1 MNKMIGVN
9 SNGQI
14 LFTSIAA
21 LWAAFWLTP
30 SVNAQTISTNTKS
43 SADQGL
49 SLTKAEDSIKAED
62 RGQRAAGKQSGG
74 KVEGH
79 DNCLGGHEITPST
92 LSQGGFC
99 PNVTIH
105 SQTTV
110 PKPAPTN
117 QVSDTPR
124 VNVTDL
130 RLVGN
135 AHPTIDKGF
144 WRSPNAY
151 FSAIPPRVGSIL
163 NPQHST
169 FNAQVPDRTPRRES
183 PSIPELPP
191 PQDIEPPPPSR
202 RPETTPS
209 PTLPPPEQ
217 LLDPEFTPT
226 TPEIPETPEGATQ
239 EQITVQK
246 FEFTGNTAFSDQEL
260 AEVTAEFTNR
270 PITFAEL
277 LNARTAVTQLYVNN
291 GYATSGAFIPPQ
303 PLTQDTVTIEIVEGG
318 IEQIQVNG
326 LRRLRANYVRSRIAV
341 ANPKPL
347 NVPHLLES
355 LRLLQLDPLIENI
368 SAELS
373 TGSGPGT
380 SLLIVDIIE
389 ANTWSYQLF
398 ANNGRS
404 PSVGSF
410 RRGASIT
417 QANLLGFGDGVTLS
431 YTNTDGSDE
440 IEFNYTLPVN
450 PRNGTISFSFSN
462 TSSEIIEDP
471 FNFLD
476 IQSDSTSFDLTFRQ
490 PLIETP
496 TQELAVGLTASR
508 RNTKTVFLEDLVGE
522 EVGFPSL
529 GADEDGEIR
538 VSALRFFQEW
548 TQRGASEVFALR
560 SQFNWG
566 LGLFNATV
574 NDDAPD
580 SLFFSWRGQAQWV
593 RLLAPDTLL
602 VLQGDVQLAAQ
613 DLLPVEQIGLG
624 GLGSVRGY
632 RQDIRLT
639 DNGAFASAEVRLP
652 ILRIPEWDGV
662 LQVTPFVDVGTVW
675 NNGEIDDPDPS
686 SLASLGLGLQWQ
698 QGDRITARLDWG
710 IPLISVDSEDDTL
723 QENGVYFSITIN
735 PF

>member
-1 MNKMIGVN
+1 MIGVN

-14 LFTSIAA
+14 LVTSIAA
-21 LWAAFWLTP
+21 LWAAFWLAP
-30 SVNAQTISTNTKS
+30 SVNAQTLPIPTNSKS
-43 SADQGL
+43 SADKSL
-49 SLTKAEDSIKAED
+49 SLTKAEDSI
-62 RGQRAAGKQSGG
+62 Q
-74 KVEGH
+74 
-79 DNCLGGHEITPST
+79 
-92 LSQGGFC
+92 
-99 PNVTIH
+99 
-105 SQTTV
+105 V
-110 PKPAPTN
+110 PDA
-117 QVSDTPR
+117 
-124 VNVTDL
+124 
-130 RLVGN
+130 
-135 AHPTIDKGF
+135 
-144 WRSPNAY
+144 
-151 FSAIPPRVGSIL
+151 PRVGSTL
-163 NPQHST
+163 NTQHST
-169 FNAQVPDRTPRRES
+169 FNAQVPDRTTPRDS

-202 RPETTPS
+202 QPEATPS

-217 LLDPEFTPT
+217 LLEPPEFSPT
-226 TPEIPETPEGATQ
+226 TPETPETPEGDTS
-239 EQITVQK
+239 EQITVNQ
-246 FEFTGNTAFSDQEL
+246 FEFIGNTAFSDEEL

-318 IEQIQVNG
+318 LEEIQVNG
-326 LRRLRANYVRSRIAV
+326 LRRLRPGYVRSRIAV

-355 LRLLQLDPLIENI
+355 LRLLQLDPLIENV

-380 SLLIVDIIE
+380 SLVIVDVIE

-417 QANLLGFGDGVTLS
+417 QANLLGFGDGATLS

-450 PRNGTISFSFSN
+450 PRNGTVSFSFSN

-471 FNFLD
+471 FNLLD

-490 PLIETP
+490 PLLETP
-496 TQELAVGLTASR
+496 TKEFALGLTASR
-508 RNTKTVFLEDLVGE
+508 RNTQTVFLEDVVGE
-522 EVGFPSL
+522 RVGFPSL

-560 SQFNWG
+560 SQFNLG
-566 LGLFNATV
+566 LGIFDATV
-574 NDDAPD
+574 NDDEPD

-602 VLQGDVQLAAQ
+602 VLRGDLQLAAQ

-639 DNGAFASAEVRLP
+639 DNGAFASAEVRVP
-652 ILRIPEWDGV
+652 ILRIPEWDGI
-662 LQVTPFVDVGTVW
+662 LQVTPFVDVGTTW
-675 NNGEIDDPDPS
+675 NNGDIDDPDPS

-710 IPLISVDSEDDTL
+710 IPLISVDSEDDTW

>member
-1 MNKMIGVN
+1 MSKMIGVN

-14 LFTSIAA
+14 LVTSIAA
-21 LWAAFWLTP
+21 LWAAFWLAP
-30 SVNAQTISTNTKS
+30 SVNAQTLPIPTNSKS
-43 SADQGL
+43 SADKSL
-49 SLTKAEDSIKAED
+49 SLTKAEDSI
-62 RGQRAAGKQSGG
+62 Q
-74 KVEGH
+74 
-79 DNCLGGHEITPST
+79 
-92 LSQGGFC
+92 
-99 PNVTIH
+99 
-105 SQTTV
+105 V
-110 PKPAPTN
+110 PDA
-117 QVSDTPR
+117 
-124 VNVTDL
+124 
-130 RLVGN
+130 
-135 AHPTIDKGF
+135 
-144 WRSPNAY
+144 
-151 FSAIPPRVGSIL
+151 PRVGSTL
-163 NPQHST
+163 NTQHST
-169 FNAQVPDRTPRRES
+169 FNAQVPDRTTPRDS

-202 RPETTPS
+202 QPEATPS

-217 LLDPEFTPT
+217 LLEPPEFSPT
-226 TPEIPETPEGATQ
+226 TPETPETPEGDTS
-239 EQITVQK
+239 EQITVNQ
-246 FEFTGNTAFSDQEL
+246 FEFIGNTAFSDEEL

-277 LNARTAVTQLYVNN
+277 LNARTTVTQLYVDN

-318 IEQIQVNG
+318 LEEIQVNG
-326 LRRLRANYVRSRIAV
+326 LRRLRPGYVRSRIAV

-355 LRLLQLDPLIENI
+355 LRLLQLDPLIENV

-380 SLLIVDIIE
+380 SLVIVDVIE

-417 QANLLGFGDGVTLS
+417 QANLLGFGDGATLS

-450 PRNGTISFSFSN
+450 PRNGTVSFSFSN

-471 FNFLD
+471 FNLLD

-490 PLIETP
+490 PLLETP
-496 TQELAVGLTASR
+496 TKEFALGLTASR
-508 RNTKTVFLEDLVGE
+508 RNTQTVFLEDVVGE
-522 EVGFPSL
+522 RVGFPSL

-560 SQFNWG
+560 SQFNLG
-566 LGLFNATV
+566 LGIFDATV
-574 NDDAPD
+574 NDDEPD

-602 VLQGDVQLAAQ
+602 VLRGDLQLAAQ

-639 DNGAFASAEVRLP
+639 DNGAFASAEVRVP
-652 ILRIPEWDGV
+652 ILRIPEWDGI
-662 LQVTPFVDVGTVW
+662 LQVTPFVDVGTTW
-675 NNGEIDDPDPS
+675 NNGDIDDPDPS

-710 IPLISVDSEDDTL
+710 IPLISVDSEDDTW

>member
-1 MNKMIGVN
+1 MIGVN

-14 LFTSIAA
+14 LVTSIAA
-21 LWAAFWLTP
+21 LWAAFWLAP
-30 SVNAQTISTNTKS
+30 SVNAQTLPIPTNSKS
-43 SADQGL
+43 SADKSL
-49 SLTKAEDSIKAED
+49 SLTKAEDSI
-62 RGQRAAGKQSGG
+62 Q
-74 KVEGH
+74 
-79 DNCLGGHEITPST
+79 
-92 LSQGGFC
+92 
-99 PNVTIH
+99 
-105 SQTTV
+105 V
-110 PKPAPTN
+110 PDA
-117 QVSDTPR
+117 
-124 VNVTDL
+124 
-130 RLVGN
+130 
-135 AHPTIDKGF
+135 
-144 WRSPNAY
+144 
-151 FSAIPPRVGSIL
+151 PRVGSTL
-163 NPQHST
+163 NTQHST
-169 FNAQVPDRTPRRES
+169 FNAQVPDRTTPRDS

-202 RPETTPS
+202 QPEATPS

-217 LLDPEFTPT
+217 LLEPPEFSPT
-226 TPEIPETPEGATQ
+226 TPETPETPEGDTS
-239 EQITVQK
+239 EQITVNQ
-246 FEFTGNTAFSDQEL
+246 FEFIGNTAFSDEEL

-277 LNARTAVTQLYVNN
+277 LNARTTVTQLYVDN

-318 IEQIQVNG
+318 LEEIQVNG
-326 LRRLRANYVRSRIAV
+326 LRRLRPGYVRSRIAV

-355 LRLLQLDPLIENI
+355 LRLLQLDPLIENV

-380 SLLIVDIIE
+380 SLVIVDVIE

-417 QANLLGFGDGVTLS
+417 QANLLGFGDGATLS

-450 PRNGTISFSFSN
+450 PRNGTVSFSFSN

-471 FNFLD
+471 FNLLD

-490 PLIETP
+490 PLLETP
-496 TQELAVGLTASR
+496 TKEFALGLTASR
-508 RNTKTVFLEDLVGE
+508 RNTQTVFLEDVVGE
-522 EVGFPSL
+522 RVGFPSL

-560 SQFNWG
+560 SQFNLG
-566 LGLFNATV
+566 LGIFDATV
-574 NDDAPD
+574 NDDEPD

-602 VLQGDVQLAAQ
+602 VLRGDLQLAAQ

-639 DNGAFASAEVRLP
+639 DNGAFASAEVRVP
-652 ILRIPEWDGV
+652 ILRIPEWDGI
-662 LQVTPFVDVGTVW
+662 LQVTPFVDVGTTW
-675 NNGEIDDPDPS
+675 NNGDIDDPDPS

-710 IPLISVDSEDDTL
+710 IPLISVDSEDDTW

>member
-1 MNKMIGVN
+1 MIGVN

-30 SVNAQTISTNTKS
+30 SVNAQTLPISTNTKS
-43 SADQGL
+43 STDQGL
-49 SLTKAEDSIKAED
+49 SLTKAEDSIKA
-62 RGQRAAGKQSGG
+62 
-74 KVEGH
+74 
-79 DNCLGGHEITPST
+79 
-92 LSQGGFC
+92 
-99 PNVTIH
+99 IH
-105 SQTTV
+105 SKTV

-117 QVSDTPR
+117 QVPD
-124 VNVTDL
+124 
-130 RLVGN
+130 
-135 AHPTIDKGF
+135 A
-144 WRSPNAY
+144 
-151 FSAIPPRVGSIL
+151 PRVGSTL
-163 NPQHST
+163 NTQHST
-169 FNAQVPDRTPRRES
+169 FNAQVPDRTTPRES

-202 RPETTPS
+202 LPETTPS

-303 PLTQDTVTIEIVEGG
+303 SLSQDSVTIEIVEGG
-318 IEQIQVNG
+318 IEEIQVNG
-326 LRRLRANYVRSRIAV
+326 LRRLRPNYVRSRIAV

-380 SLLIVDIIE
+380 SLLIVDVIE

-417 QANLLGFGDGVTLS
+417 QANLLGFGDGATLS

-450 PRNGTISFSFSN
+450 PRNGTVRFSFSN

-602 VLQGDVQLAAQ
+602 VLQGDIQLAAQ

-662 LQVTPFVDVGTVW
+662 LQVTPFVDVGTAW

-710 IPLISVDSEDDTL
+710 IPLISVDSDDDTL

>member
-1 MNKMIGVN
+1 MNKIIGVN
-9 SNGQI
+9 SNGKI
-14 LFTSIAA
+14 LVTSITAF
-21 LWAAFWLTP
+21 WAAFGLTP
-30 SVNAQTISTNTKS
+30 SVNAQTLPIAIESLADTSLSVPQEDSTN
-43 SADQGL
+43 L
-49 SLTKAEDSIKAED
+49 ED
-62 RGQRAAGKQSGG
+62 REQWFDNSTPITMPSNTAKDQNLTI
-74 KVEGH
+74 EGR
-79 DNCLGGHEITPST
+79 D
-92 LSQGGFC
+92 LS
-99 PNVTIH
+99 N
-105 SQTTV
+105 
-110 PKPAPTN
+110 
-117 QVSDTPR
+117 
-124 VNVTDL
+124 
-130 RLVGN
+130 
-135 AHPTIDKGF
+135 
-144 WRSPNAY
+144 
-151 FSAIPPRVGSIL
+151 
-163 NPQHST
+163 
-169 FNAQVPDRTPRRES
+169 FNAQVPRTTPRDS

-202 RPETTPS
+202 FPETTPS
-209 PTLPPPEQ
+209 PALPPPEQ
-217 LLDPEFTPT
+217 LLNPLAPT
-226 TPEIPETPEGATQ
+226 TPDETPQTPEGA
-239 EQITVQK
+239 QITVKQ
-246 FEFTGNTAFSDQEL
+246 FEFTGNTAFSDEEL

-303 PLTQDTVTIEIVEGG
+303 PLTEDTVTIEIVEGG
-318 IEQIQVNG
+318 LEEIQING
-326 LRRLRANYVRSRIAV
+326 LRRLRPGYLRSRIAA
-341 ANPKPL
+341 ANPTPL

-355 LRLLQLDPLIENI
+355 LRILQLDPLIENI

-380 SLLIVDIIE
+380 SLLIVDVIE

-417 QANLLGFGDGVTLS
+417 QANLLGFGDSVTLG

-450 PRNGTISFSFSN
+450 PRNGTVSFSFSD

-490 PLIETP
+490 PLLQTP
-496 TQELAVGLTASR
+496 TKEFALGLTASR
-508 RNTKTVFLEDLVGE
+508 RNTQTVFLEDLIGE
-522 EVGFPSL
+522 SVGFPSL

-548 TQRGASEVFALR
+548 TRRGASEVFALR
-560 SQFNWG
+560 SQFNLG
-566 LGLFNATV
+566 LGLFDATV

-580 SLFFSWRGQAQWV
+580 SLFFSWRGQTQWV

-602 VLQGDVQLAAQ
+602 VLRGDLQLAAQ

-624 GLGSVRGY
+624 GQGSVRGY

-639 DNGAFASAEVRLP
+639 DNGAFASAEVRVP
-652 ILRIPEWDGV
+652 ILRIPEWDGI
-662 LQVTPFVDVGTVW
+662 LQVIPFVDVGTVW
-675 NNGEIDDPDPS
+675 NNGDIDDPDPS

-710 IPLISVDSEDDTL
+710 IPLIEVDSEENTW

>member
-1 MNKMIGVN
+1 
-9 SNGQI
+9 
-14 LFTSIAA
+14 
-21 LWAAFWLTP
+21 
-30 SVNAQTISTNTKS
+30 
-43 SADQGL
+43 
-49 SLTKAEDSIKAED
+49 
-62 RGQRAAGKQSGG
+62 
-74 KVEGH
+74 
-79 DNCLGGHEITPST
+79 
-92 LSQGGFC
+92 
-99 PNVTIH
+99 
-105 SQTTV
+105 
-110 PKPAPTN
+110 
-117 QVSDTPR
+117 
-124 VNVTDL
+124 
-130 RLVGN
+130 
-135 AHPTIDKGF
+135 
-144 WRSPNAY
+144 
-151 FSAIPPRVGSIL
+151 
-163 NPQHST
+163 
-169 FNAQVPDRTPRRES
+169 
-183 PSIPELPP
+183 
-191 PQDIEPPPPSR
+191 
-202 RPETTPS
+202 
-209 PTLPPPEQ
+209 
-217 LLDPEFTPT
+217 
-226 TPEIPETPEGATQ
+226 
-239 EQITVQK
+239 
-246 FEFTGNTAFSDQEL
+246 
-260 AEVTAEFTNR
+260 
-270 PITFAEL
+270 
-277 LNARTAVTQLYVNN
+277 
-291 GYATSGAFIPPQ
+291 
-303 PLTQDTVTIEIVEGG
+303 
-318 IEQIQVNG
+318 
-326 LRRLRANYVRSRIAV
+326 
-341 ANPKPL
+341 
-347 NVPHLLES
+347 
-355 LRLLQLDPLIENI
+355 LIENI

-450 PRNGTISFSFSN
+450 PRNGTVSFSFSN

>member
-1 MNKMIGVN
+1 MNNMIGVE

-14 LFTSIAA
+14 LFTSIATLSA
-21 LWAAFWLTP
+21 VLWLTP
-30 SVNAQTISTNTKS
+30 SVNAQNLPISTNAKASIKTS
-43 SADQGL
+43 L
-49 SLTKAEDSIKAED
+49 SPVLPHPEHLNYLSRTIEEEKTEGSTKAEGTGH
-62 RGQRAAGKQSGG
+62 RVQG
-74 KVEGH
+74 KVE
-79 DNCLGGHEITPST
+79 DNGNRLDGHEITHSK
-92 LSQGGFC
+92 LSRGGFSHIG
-99 PNVTIH
+99 VKEETRLM
-105 SQTTV
+105 
-110 PKPAPTN
+110 KPAPKDAPWHISTLN
-117 QVSDTPR
+117 TQHLPLY
-124 VNVTDL
+124 VTQ
-130 RLVGN
+130 
-135 AHPTIDKGF
+135 I
-144 WRSPNAY
+144 
-151 FSAIPPRVGSIL
+151 
-163 NPQHST
+163 
-169 FNAQVPDRTPRRES
+169 PDRTTPRES

-202 RPETTPS
+202 LPEATPS

-217 LLDPEFTPT
+217 LLESPQLTPT
-226 TPEIPETPEGATQ
+226 TPETPEGVTQ
-239 EQITVQK
+239 DQITVK
-246 FEFTGNTAFSDQEL
+246 NFEFIGNTAFSDEQL
-260 AEVTAEFTNR
+260 AEEIAEFTNR

-277 LNARTAVTQLYVNN
+277 LNARTAITQLYVNN

-303 PLTQDTVTIEIVEGG
+303 SLNQDTVTIEIVEGG
-318 IEQIQVNG
+318 IEEIQVNG
-326 LRRLRANYVRSRIAV
+326 LRRLRPNYVRSRIAV

-389 ANTWSYQLF
+389 ANTWSYQLV

-440 IEFNYTLPVN
+440 IEFNYALPVN
-450 PRNGTISFSFSN
+450 PRNGTVSFSFSN

-490 PLIETP
+490 PLLETP
-496 TQELAVGLTASR
+496 TQEFAVGLTASR
-508 RNTKTVFLEDLVGE
+508 RNTKTVFLEDLIGE

-529 GADEDGEIR
+529 GADEDGRIR

-548 TQRGASEVFALR
+548 TKRGAREVFALR
-560 SQFNWG
+560 SQFNVG
-566 LGLFNATV
+566 LGVFNATV

-580 SLFFSWRGQAQWV
+580 SHFFSWRGQTQWV

-602 VLQGDVQLAAQ
+602 VLRGDIQLAAQ
-613 DLLPVEQIGLG
+613 DLLPVEQYGLG
-624 GLGSVRGY
+624 GQGSVRGY

-662 LQVTPFVDVGTVW
+662 LQVTPFVDVGTTW
-675 NNGEIDDPDPS
+675 NNGEIDAPNPS
-686 SLASLGLGLQWQ
+686 SLAALGLGLQWQ

-710 IPLISVDSEDDTL
+710 IPLISVESEDNTW

>member
-30 SVNAQTISTNTKS
+30 SVKAQSLPILTNTKS

-49 SLTKAEDSIKAED
+49 SLTKAEDSIKAEG
-62 RGQRAAGKQSGG
+62 REQRAAGKQPGS

-79 DNCLGGHEITPST
+79 DNCLGEHEITHST

-117 QVSDTPR
+117 QVSD
-124 VNVTDL
+124 V
-130 RLVGN
+130 
-135 AHPTIDKGF
+135 
-144 WRSPNAY
+144 
-151 FSAIPPRVGSIL
+151 PRVGSIL
-163 NPQHST
+163 NTQHST
-169 FNAQVPDRTPRRES
+169 FNAQVPDRTTPRDS

-202 RPETTPS
+202 QPEAIPS

-217 LLDPEFTPT
+217 LLEPPEFTPT
-226 TPEIPETPEGATQ
+226 TPETPETPEGATQ
-239 EQITVQK
+239 EQITVNQ
-246 FEFTGNTAFSDQEL
+246 FEFIGNTAFSDEEL

-277 LNARTAVTQLYVNN
+277 LNARTAVTQLYVDN

-318 IEQIQVNG
+318 IEEIQVNG
-326 LRRLRANYVRSRIAV
+326 LRRLRPNYVRSRIAV

-380 SLLIVDIIE
+380 SLLIVDVIE

-417 QANLLGFGDGVTLS
+417 QANLLGFGDGATLS

-450 PRNGTISFSFSN
+450 PRNGTVSFSFSN
-462 TSSEIIEDP
+462 TSSEIIEEP

-490 PLIETP
+490 PLLETP

-508 RNTKTVFLEDLVGE
+508 RNTETVFLEDRLGFRL
-522 EVGFPSL
+522 GFPSL
-529 GADEDGEIR
+529 GADEDGRIR

-560 SQFNWG
+560 SQFNLG
-566 LGLFNATV
+566 LGIFDATV
-574 NDDAPD
+574 NDDEPD
-580 SLFFSWRGQAQWV
+580 SRFFTWRGQAQWV

-602 VLQGDVQLAAQ
+602 VLQGDIQLAAQ

-652 ILRIPEWDGV
+652 ILRIPEWDGI
-662 LQVTPFVDVGTVW
+662 LQVTPFVDVGTTW

-710 IPLISVDSEDDTL
+710 IPLISVDSEDDTW

>member
-1 MNKMIGVN
+1 MIGVN

-14 LFTSIAA
+14 LVTSIAA
-21 LWAAFWLTP
+21 LWAAFWLAP
-30 SVNAQTISTNTKS
+30 SVNAQTLPIPTNSKS
-43 SADQGL
+43 SADKSL
-49 SLTKAEDSIKAED
+49 SLTKAEDSI
-62 RGQRAAGKQSGG
+62 Q
-74 KVEGH
+74 
-79 DNCLGGHEITPST
+79 
-92 LSQGGFC
+92 
-99 PNVTIH
+99 
-105 SQTTV
+105 V
-110 PKPAPTN
+110 PDA
-117 QVSDTPR
+117 
-124 VNVTDL
+124 
-130 RLVGN
+130 
-135 AHPTIDKGF
+135 
-144 WRSPNAY
+144 
-151 FSAIPPRVGSIL
+151 PRVGSTL
-163 NPQHST
+163 NTQHST
-169 FNAQVPDRTPRRES
+169 FNAQVPDRTTPRDS

-202 RPETTPS
+202 QPEATPS

-217 LLDPEFTPT
+217 LLEPPEFSPT
-226 TPEIPETPEGATQ
+226 TPETPETPEGDTS
-239 EQITVQK
+239 EQITVNQ
-246 FEFTGNTAFSDQEL
+246 FEFIGNTAFSDQEL

-277 LNARTAVTQLYVNN
+277 LNARTAVTQLYVDN

-318 IEQIQVNG
+318 IEEIQVNG
-326 LRRLRANYVRSRIAV
+326 LRRLRPNYVRSRIAV

-355 LRLLQLDPLIENI
+355 LRLLQLDPLIENV

-380 SLLIVDIIE
+380 SLVIVDVIE

-417 QANLLGFGDGVTLS
+417 QANLLGFGDGATLS

-450 PRNGTISFSFSN
+450 PRNGTVSFSFSN

-471 FNFLD
+471 FNLLD

-490 PLIETP
+490 PLLETP
-496 TQELAVGLTASR
+496 TKEFALGLTASR
-508 RNTKTVFLEDLVGE
+508 RNTQTVFLEDVVGE
-522 EVGFPSL
+522 RVGFPSL

-560 SQFNWG
+560 SQFNLG
-566 LGLFNATV
+566 LGIFDATV
-574 NDDAPD
+574 NDDEPD

-602 VLQGDVQLAAQ
+602 VLRGDLQLAAQ

-639 DNGAFASAEVRLP
+639 DNGAFASAEVRVP
-652 ILRIPEWDGV
+652 ILRIPEWDGI
-662 LQVTPFVDVGTVW
+662 LQVTPFVDVGTTW
-675 NNGEIDDPDPS
+675 NNGDIDDPDPS

-710 IPLISVDSEDDTL
+710 IPLISVDSEDDTW

>member
-1 MNKMIGVN
+1 MISVN

-30 SVNAQTISTNTKS
+30 SVNAQTLPILTNSKS
-43 SADQGL
+43 STDKVL
-49 SLTKAEDSIKAED
+49 SLTKAEDSIKAEG
-62 RGQRAAGKQSGG
+62 RGQRAESKQQGG

-79 DNCLGGHEITPST
+79 DNCLGRHEITHST

-99 PNVTIH
+99 PKVTIH
-105 SQTTV
+105 SQKTV

-117 QVSDTPR
+117 QVPDAS
-124 VNVTDL
+124 
-130 RLVGN
+130 
-135 AHPTIDKGF
+135 
-144 WRSPNAY
+144 
-151 FSAIPPRVGSIL
+151 RVGSTL
-163 NPQHST
+163 NTQHPT
-169 FNAQVPDRTPRRES
+169 FNAQVPDRTTPRES

-191 PQDIEPPPPSR
+191 PQDIEPPPPAR
-202 RPETTPS
+202 QPEATPS

-217 LLDPEFTPT
+217 LLEPPEFPPT
-226 TPEIPETPEGATQ
+226 TPETETPEGTTQ
-239 EQITVQK
+239 DQITVK
-246 FEFTGNTAFSDQEL
+246 EFDFTGNTAFSDEEL
-260 AEVTAEFTNR
+260 AEATKEFTNR

-277 LNARTAVTQLYVNN
+277 LNARTTVTQLYVNN

-318 IEQIQVNG
+318 LEEIQVNG
-326 LRRLRANYVRSRIAV
+326 LRRLRPNYVRSRIAV

-389 ANTWSYQLF
+389 ANTWSYQLV

-440 IEFNYTLPVN
+440 IEVEYTLPVN
-450 PRNGTISFSFSN
+450 PRNGEVSFSFSN

-471 FNFLD
+471 FNLLD
-476 IQSDSTSFDLTFRQ
+476 IQSDSTSFDLRFRQ
-490 PLIETP
+490 PLLETP

-508 RNTKTVFLEDLVGE
+508 RNTETVFLEE
-522 EVGFPSL
+522 RFGFPSL
-529 GADEDGEIR
+529 GADEDGRIR

-548 TQRGASEVFALR
+548 TKRSASEVFALR
-560 SQFNWG
+560 SQFNLG
-566 LGLFNATV
+566 LGIFDATV
-574 NDDAPD
+574 NDDEPD
-580 SLFFSWRGQAQWV
+580 SRFFSWRGQAQWV
-593 RLLAPDTLL
+593 RLLGPDSLL
-602 VLQGDVQLAAQ
+602 VLRGDLQLAAQ

-624 GLGSVRGY
+624 GQGTVRGY

-652 ILRIPEWDGV
+652 ILRIPEWEGI
-662 LQVTPFVDVGTVW
+662 LQVTPFVDVGTTW

-686 SLASLGLGLQWQ
+686 SLAALGLGLQWQ

-710 IPLISVDSEDDTL
+710 IPLISADSEGDSW

>member
-1 MNKMIGVN
+1 MIGVN

-14 LFTSIAA
+14 LVTSIAA
-21 LWAAFWLTP
+21 LWAAFWLAP
-30 SVNAQTISTNTKS
+30 SVNAQTLPIPTNSKS
-43 SADQGL
+43 SADKSL
-49 SLTKAEDSIKAED
+49 SLTKAEDSI
-62 RGQRAAGKQSGG
+62 Q
-74 KVEGH
+74 
-79 DNCLGGHEITPST
+79 
-92 LSQGGFC
+92 
-99 PNVTIH
+99 
-105 SQTTV
+105 V
-110 PKPAPTN
+110 PDA
-117 QVSDTPR
+117 
-124 VNVTDL
+124 
-130 RLVGN
+130 
-135 AHPTIDKGF
+135 
-144 WRSPNAY
+144 
-151 FSAIPPRVGSIL
+151 PRVGSTL
-163 NPQHST
+163 NTQHST
-169 FNAQVPDRTPRRES
+169 FNAQVPDRTTPRDS

-202 RPETTPS
+202 QPEATPS

-217 LLDPEFTPT
+217 LLEPPEFSPT
-226 TPEIPETPEGATQ
+226 TPETPETPEGDTS
-239 EQITVQK
+239 EQITVNQ
-246 FEFTGNTAFSDQEL
+246 FEFIGNTAFSDEEL

-277 LNARTAVTQLYVNN
+277 LNARTAVTQLYVDN

-318 IEQIQVNG
+318 LEEIQVNG
-326 LRRLRANYVRSRIAV
+326 LRRLRPGYVRSRIAV

-355 LRLLQLDPLIENI
+355 LRLLQLDPLIENV

-380 SLLIVDIIE
+380 SLVIVDVIE

-417 QANLLGFGDGVTLS
+417 QANLLGFGDGATLS

-450 PRNGTISFSFSN
+450 PRNGTVSFSFSN

-471 FNFLD
+471 FNLLD

-490 PLIETP
+490 PLLETP
-496 TQELAVGLTASR
+496 TKEFALGLTASR
-508 RNTKTVFLEDLVGE
+508 RNTQTVFLEDVVGE
-522 EVGFPSL
+522 RVGFPSL

-560 SQFNWG
+560 SQFNLG
-566 LGLFNATV
+566 LGIFDATV
-574 NDDAPD
+574 NDDEPD

-602 VLQGDVQLAAQ
+602 VLRGDLQLAAQ

-639 DNGAFASAEVRLP
+639 DNGAFASAEVRVP
-652 ILRIPEWDGV
+652 ILRIPEWDGI
-662 LQVTPFVDVGTVW
+662 LQVTPFVDVGTTW
-675 NNGEIDDPDPS
+675 NNGDIDDPDPS

-710 IPLISVDSEDDTL
+710 IPLISVDSEDDTW

>member
-1 MNKMIGVN
+1 MISVN

-30 SVNAQTISTNTKS
+30 SVNAQTLPILTNSKS
-43 SADQGL
+43 STDKVL
-49 SLTKAEDSIKAED
+49 SLTKAEDSIKAEG
-62 RGQRAAGKQSGG
+62 RGQRAESKQQGG

-79 DNCLGGHEITPST
+79 DNCLGRHEITHST

-99 PNVTIH
+99 PKVTIH
-105 SQTTV
+105 SQKTV

-117 QVSDTPR
+117 QVPDAPR

-135 AHPTIDKGF
+135 AHPTIDKRF

-163 NPQHST
+163 NTQHST
-169 FNAQVPDRTPRRES
+169 FNAQVPDRTTPRES

-191 PQDIEPPPPSR
+191 PQDIEPPPPAR
-202 RPETTPS
+202 QPEATPS

-217 LLDPEFTPT
+217 LLEPPEFLPT
-226 TPEIPETPEGATQ
+226 TPETETPEGTTQ
-239 EQITVQK
+239 DQITVK
-246 FEFTGNTAFSDQEL
+246 EFDFTGNTAFSDEEL
-260 AEVTAEFTNR
+260 AEATKEFTNR

-277 LNARTAVTQLYVNN
+277 LNARTTVTQLYVNN

-318 IEQIQVNG
+318 LEEIQVNG
-326 LRRLRANYVRSRIAV
+326 LRRLRPNYVRSRIAV

-389 ANTWSYQLF
+389 ANTWSYQLV

-440 IEFNYTLPVN
+440 IEVEYTLPVN
-450 PRNGTISFSFSN
+450 PRNGEVSFSFSN

-471 FNFLD
+471 FNLLD
-476 IQSDSTSFDLTFRQ
+476 IQSDSTSFDLRFRQ
-490 PLIETP
+490 PLLETP

-508 RNTKTVFLEDLVGE
+508 RNTETVFLEE
-522 EVGFPSL
+522 RFGFPSL
-529 GADEDGEIR
+529 GADEDGRIR

-548 TQRGASEVFALR
+548 TKRSASEVFALR
-560 SQFNWG
+560 SQFNLG
-566 LGLFNATV
+566 LGIFDATV
-574 NDDAPD
+574 NDDEPD
-580 SLFFSWRGQAQWV
+580 SRFFSWRGQAQWV

-602 VLQGDVQLAAQ
+602 VLRGDLQLAAQ

-624 GLGSVRGY
+624 GQGTVRGY

-652 ILRIPEWDGV
+652 ILRIPEWEGI
-662 LQVTPFVDVGTVW
+662 LQVTPFVDVGTTW

-686 SLASLGLGLQWQ
+686 SLAALGLGLQWQ

-710 IPLISVDSEDDTL
+710 IPLISADSEGDSW

>member
-30 SVNAQTISTNTKS
+30 SVNAQTLPILTNTKS

-49 SLTKAEDSIKAED
+49 SLTKAEDSIKAEG
-62 RGQRAAGKQSGG
+62 RGQSAAGKQSGG
-74 KVEGH
+74 KIEGY
-79 DNCLGGHEITPST
+79 DNCLGGHEISHST

-99 PNVTIH
+99 PNVTIYR
-105 SQTTV
+105 QTTV

-117 QVSDTPR
+117 QVSD
-124 VNVTDL
+124 
-130 RLVGN
+130 
-135 AHPTIDKGF
+135 A
-144 WRSPNAY
+144 
-151 FSAIPPRVGSIL
+151 PRVGSTF
-163 NPQHST
+163 NTQHST
-169 FNAQVPDRTPRRES
+169 FNAQVPDRTTPRDS

-202 RPETTPS
+202 QPEATPS

-217 LLDPEFTPT
+217 LLEPPEFSPT
-226 TPEIPETPEGATQ
+226 TPETPEGVTS
-239 EQITVQK
+239 EQITVNQ
-246 FEFTGNTAFSDQEL
+246 FEFIGNTAFSDEEL

-277 LNARTAVTQLYVNN
+277 LNARTAVTQLYVDN

-318 IEQIQVNG
+318 IEEIQVNG
-326 LRRLRANYVRSRIAV
+326 LRRLRPNYVRSRIAV

-355 LRLLQLDPLIENI
+355 LRLLQLDPLIENV

-389 ANTWSYQLF
+389 ANTWSYQLV

-450 PRNGTISFSFSN
+450 PRNGEVSFSFSN

-471 FNFLD
+471 FNLLD

-490 PLIETP
+490 PLLETP
-496 TQELAVGLTASR
+496 TQKFELGLTASR
-508 RNTKTVFLEDLVGE
+508 RNTETVFLEDRL
-522 EVGFPSL
+522 GFPSL
-529 GADEDGEIR
+529 GADEDGRIR

-560 SQFNWG
+560 SQFNLG
-566 LGLFNATV
+566 LGIFDATV
-574 NDDAPD
+574 NDDEPD
-580 SLFFSWRGQAQWV
+580 SRFFSWRGQAQWV

-602 VLQGDVQLAAQ
+602 VLRGDLQLAAQ

-652 ILRIPEWDGV
+652 ILRIPEWDGI
-662 LQVTPFVDVGTVW
+662 LQVTPFVDVGTTW

-686 SLASLGLGLQWQ
+686 SLAALGLGLQWQ

-710 IPLISVDSEDDTL
+710 IPLISVDSEDNTW

>member
-1 MNKMIGVN
+1 MIGVN

-14 LFTSIAA
+14 LVTSIAA
-21 LWAAFWLTP
+21 LWAAFWLAP
-30 SVNAQTISTNTKS
+30 SVNAQTLPIPTNSKS
-43 SADQGL
+43 SADKSL
-49 SLTKAEDSIKAED
+49 SLTKAEDSI
-62 RGQRAAGKQSGG
+62 Q
-74 KVEGH
+74 
-79 DNCLGGHEITPST
+79 
-92 LSQGGFC
+92 
-99 PNVTIH
+99 
-105 SQTTV
+105 V
-110 PKPAPTN
+110 PDA
-117 QVSDTPR
+117 
-124 VNVTDL
+124 
-130 RLVGN
+130 
-135 AHPTIDKGF
+135 
-144 WRSPNAY
+144 
-151 FSAIPPRVGSIL
+151 PRVGSTL
-163 NPQHST
+163 NTQHST
-169 FNAQVPDRTPRRES
+169 FNAQVPDRTTPRDS

-202 RPETTPS
+202 QPEATPS

-217 LLDPEFTPT
+217 LLEPPEFSPT
-226 TPEIPETPEGATQ
+226 TPETPETPEGDTS
-239 EQITVQK
+239 EQITVNQ
-246 FEFTGNTAFSDQEL
+246 FEFIGNTAFSDEKL

-318 IEQIQVNG
+318 LEEIQVNG
-326 LRRLRANYVRSRIAV
+326 LRRLRPGYVRSRIAV

-355 LRLLQLDPLIENI
+355 LRLLQLDPLIENV

-380 SLLIVDIIE
+380 SLVIVDVIE

-417 QANLLGFGDGVTLS
+417 QANLLGFGDGATLS

-450 PRNGTISFSFSN
+450 PRNGTVSFSFSN

-471 FNFLD
+471 FNLLD

-490 PLIETP
+490 PLLETP
-496 TQELAVGLTASR
+496 TKEFALGLTASR
-508 RNTKTVFLEDLVGE
+508 RNTQTVFLEDVVGE
-522 EVGFPSL
+522 RVGFPSL

-560 SQFNWG
+560 SQFNLG
-566 LGLFNATV
+566 LGIFDATV
-574 NDDAPD
+574 NDDEPD

-602 VLQGDVQLAAQ
+602 VLRGDLQLAAQ

-639 DNGAFASAEVRLP
+639 DNGAFASAEVRVP
-652 ILRIPEWDGV
+652 ILRIPEWDGI
-662 LQVTPFVDVGTVW
+662 LQVTPFVDVGTTW
-675 NNGEIDDPDPS
+675 NNGDIDDPDPS

-710 IPLISVDSEDDTL
+710 IPLISVDSEDDTW

>member
-1 MNKMIGVN
+1 MIGVN

-14 LFTSIAA
+14 LVTSVTA
-21 LWAAFWLTP
+21 LWAAFCFTP
-30 SVNAQTISTNTKS
+30 SVNAQTLPIAES
-43 SADQGL
+43 SADASL
-49 SLTKAEDSIKAED
+49 SLPQVEDSTNLEEREQWFD
-62 RGQRAAGKQSGG
+62 RLTNPVEGNKPGG
-74 KVEGH
+74 KNERHNHHLDRYQITHSTPITMPSNTGKDQH
-79 DNCLGGHEITPST
+79 HGIEGGH
-92 LSQGGFC
+92 
-99 PNVTIH
+99 V
-105 SQTTV
+105 
-110 PKPAPTN
+110 
-117 QVSDTPR
+117 
-124 VNVTDL
+124 
-130 RLVGN
+130 
-135 AHPTIDKGF
+135 
-144 WRSPNAY
+144 
-151 FSAIPPRVGSIL
+151 
-163 NPQHST
+163 ST
-169 FNAQVPDRTPRRES
+169 FNAQIPRTTPRDS

-202 RPETTPS
+202 FPETTPS

-217 LLDPEFTPT
+217 LLDPEVTPT
-226 TPEIPETPEGATQ
+226 TPDQTPETPEGA
-239 EQITVQK
+239 QITVKQ
-246 FEFTGNTAFSDQEL
+246 FEFTGNTAFSDEEL
-260 AEVTAEFTNR
+260 AEVTAEFTDR

-303 PLTQDTVTIEIVEGG
+303 PLTEDTVTIEIVEGG
-318 IEQIQVNG
+318 LEEIQING
-326 LRRLRANYVRSRIAV
+326 LRRLRPGYLRSRIAA
-341 ANPKPL
+341 ANPTPL

-380 SLLIVDIIE
+380 SLLIVDVIE

-417 QANLLGFGDGVTLS
+417 QANLLGFGDSATLS

-440 IEFNYTLPVN
+440 FEFNYTLPVN
-450 PRNGTISFSFSN
+450 PRNGTVSFSVSD

-490 PLIETP
+490 PLLQTP
-496 TQELAVGLTASR
+496 TKEFALGLTASR
-508 RNTKTVFLEDLVGE
+508 RNTQTVFLEDLIGE

-529 GADEDGEIR
+529 GADDDGEIR

-560 SQFNWG
+560 SQFNLG
-566 LGLFNATV
+566 VGLFDATV

-602 VLQGDVQLAAQ
+602 VLRGDVQLAAQ
-613 DLLPVEQIGLG
+613 DLLPVEQFGLG
-624 GLGSVRGY
+624 GQGSVRGY

-639 DNGAFASAEVRLP
+639 DNGAFASAEVRVP
-652 ILRIPEWDGV
+652 ILRIPEWDGI
-662 LQVTPFVDVGTVW
+662 LQVTPFVDVGTTW
-675 NNGEIDDPDPS
+675 NNGDIDDPDPS

-710 IPLISVDSEDDTL
+710 IPLISVDSEENTW